1 MVVHAPFDKVLEI
14 MQKIEIVLSKRK
26 VTLRTMQSLIGVLQ
40 FTCRAI
46 IPGRPFCRRLI
57 NATCGILNPY
67 YHIRV
72 TQNIKKDLEMWLSFF
87 KQFNG
92 ISVFHDRSWIS
103 SADILPVQVVL
114 ALTSILQGNGH
125 MLHGQTHGMSQD

>member
-1 MVVHAPFDKVLEI
+1 MRQLTRSLKSCKRSRLCF
-14 MQKIEIVLSKRK
+14 QKRK
-26 VTLRTMQSLIGVLQ
+26 KTLRTMQSLIGVLQ
-40 FTCRAI
+40 FACRAI

-57 NATCGILNPY
+57 SATCGILNPY
-67 YHIRV
+67 HHIRV

-103 SADILPVQVVL
+103 SADILTVHVVL
-114 ALTSILQGNGH
+114 ALAYILQGNGH
-125 MLHGQTHGMSQD
+125 MLHGQTPGMSQD